1 MKQFLRFTMIA
12 ALAVMMMACGDS
24 KLKVEDLRKAEATLF
39 NDDMSANT
47 EAAPGVVDVFCQYV
61 NENPEAEDAPEW
73 LFKALEI
80 AVGYLEPE
88 KAIEIGEKLFKQYPD
103 YEKTPVGMFM
113 LGTMVYED
121 KLGELGKAKMLY
133 ERLIADYPDSEF
145 APVAKQAIVNLGKT
159 PEEIIREFEEMN
171 LIDSL
176 PAI

>member
-1 MKQFLRFTMIA
+1 MKHFIKFTMV
-12 ALAVMMMACGDS
+12 AVLTIMMMACGDS
-24 KLKVEDLRKAEATLF
+24 KLKVEDLRKAETTLF
-39 NDDMSANT
+39 NDDMTANT
-47 EAAPGVVDVFCQYV
+47 EAVPEVVDMFCKYV
-61 NENPEAEDAPEW
+61 DENPEAEDAPEW

-88 KAIEIGEKLFKQYPD
+88 IAIEIGDKLFKQYPD

-133 ERLIADYPDSEF
+133 EKLIADYPDSEF
-145 APVAKQAIVNLGKT
+145 VPAAQQSIINLGKT

-171 LIDSL
+171 LIDSV

>member
-1 MKQFLRFTMIA
+1 MNQFIKFTLVA
-12 ALAVMMMACGDS
+12 TLAVTMMACGNS
-24 KLKVEDLRKAEATLF
+24 KLKVEDLKKAEATLF
-39 NDDMSANT
+39 NDDMTANKD
-47 EAAPGVVDVFCQYV
+47 AAPDVVDLFRQYV

-88 KAIEIGEKLFKQYPD
+88 KAIEIGDKLFKQYPD

-133 ERLIADYPDSEF
+133 EKLIADYPDSEF
-145 APVAKQAIVNLGKT
+145 VPAAQQSIINLGKT

-171 LIDSL
+171 LIDSV